1 METVKAE
8 NLGTRISEGGK
19 VNERIRGFILD
30 TFPLARKQ
38 NVKDS
43 DNLLDSGII
52 DSLGMLDV
60 VSFLEREFG
69 IHVDDEEL
77 VPENFESVDNLVG
90 FVGRKSPAAPSH

>member
-8 NLGTRISEGGK
+8 NTSTRSAEGGA

-38 NVKDS
+38 NIKDR

-77 VPENFESVDNLVG
+77 LPENFESIDNLAG
-90 FVGRKSPAAPSH
+90 FVARKNSAAPSQ

>member
-1 METVKAE
+1 VKAE
-8 NLGTRISEGGK
+8 NTSTRIPEGGTA
-19 VNERIRGFILD
+19 NERIRGFILD

-38 NVKDS
+38 NVKDR

-60 VSFLEREFG
+60 VSFLEREFA

-77 VPENFESVDNLVG
+77 VPENFESIDNLAG
-90 FVGRKSPAAPSH
+90 FVGRKSSAAPSQ

>member
-1 METVKAE
+1 METVKVE
-8 NLGTRISEGGK
+8 NAGTRISEGGK

-77 VPENFESVDNLVG
+77 VPENFESVDNLAG
-90 FVGRKSPAAPSH
+90 FVGRKSSAAPSH